1 LAVEEPTLEDRL
13 LPINTLV
20 GLMLPNDVTPPALA
34 EGGFQLVGLEV
45 PAGGTGG
52 SVTIDAVLLHAETS
66 HLVVVESKSGANVE
80 ERQARAYAQ
89 LKALD
94 VVQSAYVTLTKRA
107 APTIEVLY
115 VCLRE
120 HVDRIRLGLEQLEMS
135 APIMSVSADS
145 VRLERDGVVG
155 EHLRDAFADGEV
167 RLPGAVP
174 RLIPFD
180 QDSDVEVIQSRVL
193 AALVSAMAQRL
204 PQLTLTSLAE
214 RAMPQFALYGRQA
227 QQRIKKKVTE
237 AARRIQAAE
246 PASFEVVSTTGIREG
261 LVRILRTPEDN
272 DPRGRT
278 QAYQAVGRAIAIRKK
293 RPKPE
298 IPGQLDLLAALEARD
313 NDSAEEST
321 TETKEGER

>member
-1 LAVEEPTLEDRL
+1 MEDRL

-34 EGGFQLVGLEV
+34 ESGFQLVGLEV
-45 PAGGTGG
+45 PAAGTGG

-66 HLVVVESKSGANVE
+66 HLIAVESKSGANVD

-89 LKALD
+89 LKASD

-107 APTIEVLY
+107 VPTIEVLY
-115 VCLRE
+115 VCLRD
-120 HVDRIRLGLEQLEMS
+120 HVERIRLGLEQLVIS
-135 APIMSVSADS
+135 APILSVSADY
-145 VRLERDGVVG
+145 VRLEPDGVAG
-155 EHLRDAFADGEV
+155 EHLRHAFAADEV
-167 RLPGAVP
+167 RLQGAVP

-180 QDSDVEVIQSRVL
+180 QDSDVESIQPRVL

-214 RAMPQFALYGRQA
+214 RATPQFALYGRQA
-227 QQRIKKKVTE
+227 QQRIKRKVAE
-237 AARRIQAAE
+237 AARRIQLTD
-246 PASFEVVSTTGIREG
+246 PTGFQVVPTTGNREG

-278 QAYQAVGRAIAIRKK
+278 QAYQAVGRGPATRKK
-293 RPKPE
+293 RSKPE

-313 NDSAEEST
+313 NDNAEEST

>member
-1 LAVEEPTLEDRL
+1 MEDRL

-20 GLMLPNDVTPPALA
+20 GLLLPNDVTPPALA
-34 EGGFQLVGLEV
+34 EGGFQLAGLEV

-52 SVTIDAVLLHAETS
+52 SVTIDAVLFHSETS

-80 ERQARAYAQ
+80 DRQARAYAQ
-89 LKALD
+89 LKASD

-115 VCLRE
+115 VCLRDQ
-120 HVDRIRLGLEQLEMS
+120 VDRIRLGLEQLEIS
-135 APIMSVSADS
+135 APVMSVSAES
-145 VRLERDGVVG
+145 VRLERDGFAG
-155 EHLRDAFADGEV
+155 ERLRGVFADGEI
-167 RLPGAVP
+167 RLQGAVP

-180 QDSDVEVIQSRVL
+180 QDSDVEVIKPRVL

-214 RAMPQFALYGRQA
+214 RATPQFALYGRQA
-227 QQRIKKKVTE
+227 QQRIRKKVTE
-237 AARRIQAAE
+237 AARQIQSAD
-246 PASFEVVSTTGIREG
+246 PASFQVVPTTSTREG

-278 QAYQAVGRAIAIRKK
+278 QAYKAVGRGLTIRKK

-313 NDSAEEST
+313 NDSAEDST
-321 TETKEGER
+321 TETKEGEV